1 MNIVHHSTA
10 QVVPLHRGSAA
21 EALLPLCEALL
32 FTAGKPLTVEQIAES
47 TGAKPEAVRWALVKL
62 AARMEAADRGLCIA
76 WVGPAAQLIAKPQYH
91 HAIDTARRTDGD
103 RLVLVVRE
111 YIQAQRLRGRR
122 PKTLEAYQQFL
133 ERFVRTVGKPVDE
146 ITVRDIRMFLMAE
159 EARGNKRNTIGTK
172 VVKFRSFFKWL
183 EREEYIER
191 NPMAKIDP
199 PAEDKSPPKFLT
211 HEEIER
217 LRDACRRPIERL
229 LLEVLYSSGIRVS
242 EAVALDWDDVNLDG
256 KHLTV
261 REGKGGKARHAPL
274 STRAVMLL
282 RQERERRRDSNPWVF
297 QSQFK
302 RRMAKETIERT
313 MRVLGERAG
322 LRERLTPHRLRHS
335 LATHLL
341 AAGAPIDVVQHILG
355 HESIKTTTVYARTQ
369 QATVE
374 QHYRRVFP

>member
-1 MNIVHHSTA
+1 MHTAHHSAA
-10 QVVPLHRGSAA
+10 QVVPLRPTSA
-21 EALLPLCEALL
+21 EGLIPLCEAIL
-32 FTAGKPLTVEQIAES
+32 FTAGKPLTPEQIAES
-47 TGAKPEAVRWALVKL
+47 TGAKPEAVRTALWQL
-62 AARMEAADRGLCIA
+62 AARMEAEDRGLCVA
-76 WVGPAAQLIAKPQYH
+76 WVDQAAQLVAKPQYH
-91 HAIDTARRTDGD
+91 QAVDMARRMDGD

-133 ERFVRTVGKPVDE
+133 ERFVRSVGKPVDE

-172 VVKFRSFFKWL
+172 VVKLRSFFKWL

-191 NPMAKIDP
+191 NPMVKIDP
-199 PAEDKSPPKFLT
+199 PAEDKSPPKYLT

-217 LRDACRRPIERL
+217 LRDACRRPMERL
-229 LLEVLYSSGIRVS
+229 LLEVLYSSGLRVS

-256 KHLTV
+256 KYLLV
-261 REGKGGKARHAPL
+261 RDGKGGKARQAPL

-282 RQERERRRDSNPWVF
+282 RQYREQRKDGNPWVL
-297 QSQFK
+297 QSQFR
-302 RRMAKETIERT
+302 RRMSKESIERT

-341 AAGAPIDVVQHILG
+341 AAGVPIDVVQNILG

-369 QATVE
+369 QSTVE

>member
-1 MNIVHHSTA
+1 MHTAHHSAA
-10 QVVPLHRGSAA
+10 QVVPLRPTSA
-21 EALLPLCEALL
+21 EGLIPLCEAIL
-32 FTAGKPLTVEQIAES
+32 FTAGKPLTPEQIAES
-47 TGAKPEAVRWALVKL
+47 TGAKPEAVRTALWQL
-62 AARMEAADRGLCIA
+62 AARMEAEDRGLCIA
-76 WVGPAAQLIAKPQYH
+76 WVGQAAQLIPKPQYH
-91 HAIDTARRTDGD
+91 QAIDTARRMDGD

-172 VVKFRSFFKWL
+172 VVKLRSFFKWL

-191 NPMAKIDP
+191 NPMVKIDP
-199 PAEDKSPPKFLT
+199 PAEDKSPPKYLT

-217 LRDACRRPIERL
+217 LRDACRRPMERL
-229 LLEVLYSSGIRVS
+229 LLEGLYSSGLRVS
-242 EAVALDWDDVNLDG
+242 EAVALNWDDVNLDG
-256 KHLTV
+256 KYLIV
-261 REGKGGKARHAPL
+261 RDGKGGKSRQAPL

-282 RQERERRRDSNPWVF
+282 RQYRDRRCDGSPWVF

-302 RRMAKETIERT
+302 RRMSKESIERT

-322 LRERLTPHRLRHS
+322 LRDRLTPHRLRHS

-341 AAGAPIDVVQHILG
+341 AAGVPIDVVQHILG
-355 HESIKTTTVYARTQ
+355 HESIKTTTIYARTQ
-369 QATVE
+369 QTTVE

>member
-1 MNIVHHSTA
+1 VHTAHHSAA
-10 QVVPLHRGSAA
+10 QVVPLRPTSA
-21 EALLPLCEALL
+21 EGLIPLCEAIL
-32 FTAGKPLTVEQIAES
+32 FTAGKPLTPEQIAES
-47 TGAKPEAVRWALVKL
+47 TGAKPEAVRTALWQL
-62 AARMEAADRGLCIA
+62 AARMEAEDRGLCIA
-76 WVGPAAQLIAKPQYH
+76 WVGQAAQLIPKPQYH
-91 HAIDTARRTDGD
+91 QAIDTVRRMDGD

-159 EARGNKRNTIGTK
+159 EARGNNRNTIGTK
-172 VVKFRSFFKWL
+172 VVKLRSFFKWL
-183 EREEYIER
+183 EREELIDK
-191 NPMAKIDP
+191 NPMLRIDP
-199 PAEDKSPPKFLT
+199 PAGDKSPPKYLT

-217 LRDACRRPIERL
+217 LRDACRRPMERL

-242 EAVALDWDDVNLDG
+242 EAVALNWDDVNLDG
-256 KHLTV
+256 KYLIV
-261 REGKGGKARHAPL
+261 RDGKGGKSRQAPL

-282 RQERERRRDSNPWVF
+282 RQYRDRRRDGNPWVF

-302 RRMAKETIERT
+302 RRMSKESIERT

-322 LRERLTPHRLRHS
+322 LRDRLTPHRLRHS

-341 AAGAPIDVVQHILG
+341 AAGVPIDVVQNILG

-369 QATVE
+369 QTTIE